1 MPKNKSRSW
10 TDWLKAI
17 LQMVLV
23 YFKISDGT
31 TIADSGP
38 SIEESHANEDAADE
52 AADKIDE
59 EGNHAV
65 ETTDG
70 GIHYEFGNK

>member
-1 MPKNKSRSW
+1 MTERRSW

-31 TIADSGP
+31 TIADPGQ
-38 SIEESHANEDAADE
+38 SIEESHENEATANE

-65 ETTDG
+65 ETSDG
-70 GIHYEFGNK
+70 GIHYELGNK